1 MAAYQTF
8 YLLYAFIA
16 GFNLDIIQIDAV
28 NAFINALVNNKV
40 YLIPPKGIDL
50 LPRFSLY
57 LRKAM
62 YRLQKS
68 LKLWFLEISAAL

>member
-16 GFNLDIIQIDAV
+16 SFNLDIIQIDTI
-28 NAFINALVNNKV
+28 NAFINALIDNKV
-40 YLIPPKGIDL
+40 YLIPLKGIDL
-50 LPRFSLY
+50 PPKFSLC
-57 LRKAM
+57 LKKAI

-68 LKLWFLEISAAL
+68 PKL